1 MMLFSGVKTEFGC
14 QFAAWEF
21 RLAYYDTKA
30 IIRSQYYGPLPEAIS
45 PKEGIFSSPVIKF

>member
-1 MMLFSGVKTEFGC
+1 MMLFSEVKTEFGC
-14 QFAAWEF
+14 QFVVWEF

-30 IIRSQYYGPLPEAIS
+30 IIRRLYYGPLPEAIS